1 MAGFKARVLSGA
13 VLLLVAGSALYFGGA
28 YLWALLLFLA
38 LVGLFEFYRA
48 LRPEN
53 ERGGFK
59 PGVLEV
65 VGYTGCICYYMVIFF
80 TSSERFGF
88 FTVIGTLLVMMLF
101 FVIKYPRYDSSRFMG
116 SFFGFIY
123 VCVTLS
129 FVYMQRMTPDG
140 RKTVWI
146 ILISSSV
153 CDIFA
158 YLIGMAIGKH
168 KLVPKLSPKKSIEGA
183 VAGVVGAAAAGYLFG
198 FFTGS
203 DGLLFMLIT
212 AVGAVISQFGDL
224 TASVFKR
231 NHNIKDFGKLIPGHG
246 GVLDRIDSIII
257 TAPVVYI
264 LYSITVR

>member
-1 MAGFKARVLSGA
+1 M
-13 VLLLVAGSALYFGGA
+13 
-28 YLWALLLFLA
+28 
-38 LVGLFEFYRA
+38 
-48 LRPEN
+48 
-53 ERGGFK
+53 
-59 PGVLEV
+59 
-65 VGYTGCICYYMVIFF
+65 
-80 TSSERFGF
+80 
-88 FTVIGTLLVMMLF
+88 
-101 FVIKYPRYDSSRFMG
+101 IKYPRYDSSRFMG

-198 FFTGS
+198 FLTGS
-203 DGLLFMLIT
+203 DGPVFMLIT

-264 LYSITVR
+264 LYSITVC